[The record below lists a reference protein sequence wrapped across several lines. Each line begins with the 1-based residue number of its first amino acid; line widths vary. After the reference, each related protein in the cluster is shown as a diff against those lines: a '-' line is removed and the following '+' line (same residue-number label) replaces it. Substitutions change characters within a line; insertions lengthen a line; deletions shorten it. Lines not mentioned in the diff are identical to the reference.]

1 MLSVRR
7 LRHADYGFT
16 KPTVQ
21 LKEIKCSVR
30 LTVDI
35 IEQFDQP
42 SVLAEWHL
50 CHVLVSLLRTTRI
63 GSIGECDFSHLL
75 KYVGRVLKTV
85 VFYEEPMLRDIV
97 PFQVL
102 IDRQRL

>member
-21 LKEIKCSVR
+21 LKKIKCSVR

-50 CHVLVSLLRTTRI
+50 CHILVPPLGATRV

-75 KYVGRVLKTV
+75 KYVGCIFKTV
-85 VFYEEPMLRDIV
+85 VFYEEPMLRDII
-97 PFQVL
+97 PF
-102 IDRQRL
+102 